1 MKNTIEVEE
10 KNNISVNNDYTNN
23 FSFNSKDID
32 VKKLLNDL
40 ENIGNEKEKGEFIKN
55 YSRIREEIKIFD
67 NILNNDNNT
76 DQLESKTINS
86 LFEIL
91 EQNENKIFDDEE
103 LNVEKLKLL
112 VDVCNVLEKKIND
125 DTISIIEI

>member
-1 MKNTIEVEE
+1 MKNTIEE
-10 KNNISVNNDYTNN
+10 NN
-23 FSFNSKDID
+23 FIFNSKDID

-67 NILNNDNNT
+67 NILNNDNNNNINE
-76 DQLESKTINS
+76 LESKTINS

-103 LNVEKLKLL
+103 LNVEELKLL

-125 DTISIIEI
+125 DTISIMEI